1 MHTLIVTLAGWAVF
15 ADPTPADNDVVAGWG
30 AFAVFAGLAIAVAL
44 LGWSLVR
51 HLRKAKRNAD
61 EGLFGDEAPRTPP
74 SRRPATVVH

>member
-1 MHTLIVTLAGWAVF
+1 MHTLIVTLAGLAAL

-51 HLRKAKRNAD
+51 HLRKARRNAD
-61 EGLFGDEAPRTPP
+61 EGAFGDQPDK
-74 SRRPATVVH
+74 S